1 MSNSG
6 TLTSCFADFI
16 KLPMPAFRATK
27 SPSSLSSSLAL
38 LRTGDVPRVGERD
51 GDALRVGGAVSM
63 SMSMSI
69 DDWRR
74 NAGSSAKRV
83 ERGLGGRRRARVS
96 RTTVDGRWKD
106 HVRTRFKAR
115 A

>member
-16 KLPMPAFRATK
+16 KLPMPALRATK
-27 SPSSLSSSLAL
+27 SPSSLNSSRT

-51 GDALRVGGAVSM
+51 GDALRVGGAVD
-63 SMSMSI
+63 MSMSI
-69 DDWRR
+69 RMDDWRR
-74 NAGSSAKRV
+74 RAGSRAKRV
-83 ERGLGGRRRARVS
+83 DSGLGGRRKARVS

-106 HVRTRFKAR
+106 HVRTRSRAR